1 MTDYPQEYFDD
12 KKEQAK
18 IKSAIIDA
26 IPKDVRY
33 SNLIVALSEM
43 LTYFARKQ
51 FEDYHIDDDE

>member
-1 MTDYPQEYFDD
+1 MKLPQKYFDD
-12 KKEQAK
+12 KKEQAE
-18 IKSAIIDA
+18 IKMAVTDA

-33 SNLIVALSEM
+33 SNLIVAFSEM